1 MRILGWKDLV
11 FVKRNSFLVSRTKRT
26 VLGTLNNGW
35 LKEIHA
41 GRHSERTM
49 HVRGWVAIG
58 KMFTVEKYYCRRGRN
73 SAREWLR
80 VSYSTNKPGNSGDSG
95 VELKLSKM
103 FPYLSRLAYFSE
115 GSILTETSSSVKN
128 ISHLQTCCCLFAC
141 VGKVTAKY
149 PTFTKELDFIQHV
162 SLNVFCKR

>member
-1 MRILGWKDLV
+1 MRILGWKDRV
-11 FVKRNSFLVSRTKRT
+11 FVKRNSCLVSRTKRT

-41 GRHSERTM
+41 LRHSERTM

-73 SAREWLR
+73 SACEWLR

-103 FPYLSRLAYFSE
+103 FPYLSRLLIFPRVLYWPKRQVPWKIFHICKLVAVCLLVWEKWQQNTQRSPKN
-115 GSILTETSSSVKN
+115 STSFNTWV
-128 ISHLQTCCCLFAC
+128 
-141 VGKVTAKY
+141 
-149 PTFTKELDFIQHV
+149 
-162 SLNVFCKR
+162 